1 MTPLEYLSAKV
12 SRVIPGSDK
21 VFNEGA
27 RLLATAP
34 DWEERLDQFINE
46 SWNTLLKYCIRNKQS
61 TYSAS
66 VKLTFASDLM
76 GKRIARDI
84 GADETN
90 IKSTLA
96 LGDIMLETFLQ
107 SELIDIF
114 REYEGRRAPYMV
126 RIIGDTDAVRP
137 VLIGTSFSPL
147 EPIRGLR
154 SPLTKEPFIKGWYN
168 ANKFHEYLQAPFVRA
183 LERLRGQAWQLN
195 EQVLEVLQ
203 AHPPA
208 TSMELVTR
216 NGAMFTYKFDGT
228 HGHVPANATHADGT
242 PFLGYKDAKLQR
254 MMSKMFEYSQVVA
267 KAQMVK
273 DNGGVFYQE
282 VSCDYRGRVYY
293 AEPFLEFQG
302 SDISRS
308 LFLFADK
315 KKVGTEGM
323 YWLYVHAAT
332 TYNESYTVD
341 QLADLDWTTTDY
353 IAYLKEEG
361 LDSISVDKMT
371 IKDRFE
377 WTKANLSR
385 FFSHA
390 EGRNSSPIF
399 QMSAEKPYAFQ
410 ASLFEIA
417 GYLADTEN
425 YKSGLP
431 IPIDG
436 SNNGWQHLAA
446 MSKDKHAG
454 VLVSLTHSHLQKD
467 FYVAVAKDLVKL
479 MPDWFEERAIPMKH
493 IRKGIAKR
501 GSMTRAYS
509 AGKTRI
515 AKNMYDD
522 CHVEGFTALYNISEL
537 DCEILAGNLI
547 KAINQVCSGPLK
559 TTKYLQKIADHELNS
574 GRKTLEWVTPSGFP
588 VVYKAYFQH
597 ERKQRGTI
605 RGIAGNKDGRVMH
618 VVRVDVVTKDTGEKV
633 PCRRSFASGISPNFV
648 HSMDAS
654 HMANTINA
662 FGGVFAAVH
671 DSFATHS
678 SDVGLL
684 QEVTK
689 MTFIAQYDV
698 ENFFDYIQR
707 QVMLS
712 PDTFAVEQPALG
724 KLDIQ
729 GVMSSDYFF
738 S

>member
-1 MTPLEYLSAKV
+1 MSPLEYLSQRVGKV
-12 SRVIPGSDK
+12 VPGSDK
-21 VFNEGA
+21 VYNEGA
-27 RLLATAP
+27 RLLACFP
-34 DWEERLDQFINE
+34 DWEEHLDRIINE

-61 TYSAS
+61 SYSAS

-90 IKSTLA
+90 IKSTLS
-96 LGDIMLETFLQ
+96 LGDLLLESFLQ
-107 SELIDIF
+107 AELIEIF

-126 RIIGDTDAVRP
+126 RITGDVDAVRP
-137 VLIGTSFSPL
+137 VLIGTSFTPL

-168 ANKFHEYLQAPFVRA
+168 AKKFHEYLEAPFVRA
-183 LERLRGQAWQLN
+183 LNHLRAQAWRLN
-195 EQVLEVLQ
+195 EPVLKVLMMN
-203 AHPPA
+203 PPP
-208 TSMELVTR
+208 TSMELVD
-216 NGAMFTYKFDGT
+216 GDGVIHTYNFQGGNK
-228 HGHVPANATHADGT
+228 VPEGCSHLDGT
-242 PFLGYKDAKLQR
+242 PFLGQKDAKLQR
-254 MMSKMFEYSQVVA
+254 LMSKMFEYNQVVA

-273 DNGGVFYQE
+273 ENGGVFYQE

-302 SDISRS
+302 SDISRA
-308 LFLFADK
+308 LFLFAEDK
-315 KKVGTEGM
+315 PVGTDGSF
-323 YWLYVHAAT
+323 WLYVHAAAC
-332 TYNESYTVD
+332 YNESFTVSE
-341 QLADLDWTTTDY
+341 LRRLKWTTTDY
-353 IAYLKEEG
+353 VEYLKEEG
-361 LDSISVDKMT
+361 LDTISVDKMT
-371 IKDRFE
+371 IKDRYN
-377 WTKANLSR
+377 WTKEHLSR
-385 FFSHA
+385 FIC
-390 EGRNSSPIF
+390 PQTQTVIF
-399 QMSAEKPYAFQ
+399 QPNAEKPYAFL
-410 ASLFEIA
+410 AALLEVCA
-417 GYLADTEN
+417 YLKDTGS

-446 MSKDKHAG
+446 MSKDKQAG
-454 VLVSLTHSHLQKD
+454 ALVSLTPSLIQKD

-479 MPDWFEERAIPMKH
+479 LPDWFDERKIPMKH

-522 CHVEGFTALYNISEL
+522 CHVEGFTVQYNIQETDTDLLS
-537 DCEILAGNLI
+537 GSLI
-547 KAINQVCSGPLK
+547 KAINQVCAGPLR
-559 TTKYLQKIADHELNS
+559 TTKYLQKIAEHELNC
-574 GRKTLEWVTPSGFP
+574 GRKSLEWTTPSGFP
-588 VVYKAYFQH
+588 VVYKANLQH

-605 RGIAGNKDGRVMH
+605 RGIVGNKDGRIMH
-618 VVRVDVVTKDTGEKV
+618 VVRVDVLSKDSGEKV

-648 HSMDAS
+648 HSMDAA

-671 DSFATHS
+671 DSFSTHAC
-678 SDVGLL
+678 DVKLL
-684 QEVTK
+684 QDVTK

-698 ENFFDYIQR
+698 PNFFDYIQENI
-707 QVMLS
+707 MLNA
-712 PDTFAVEQPALG
+712 DTFTVEQPPLG
-724 KLDIQ
+724 RLDIQ
-729 GVMSSDYFF
+729 EVTESEYFF